1 MSVDI
6 RRFLTA
12 TGWSAACALVVL
24 AAPATALAEPAP
36 PPPPAPGPLMLQ
48 QPPAPVVPAPPAP
61 APVIN
66 AAAPIV
72 PAPAPLAPAPLDP
85 APVDPA
91 APPVDPAA
99 PPAPAPGPVQHLAS
113 PDSLPAGTTM
123 DPVTGGADSPNTSYL
138 KDLWHAVQNQE
149 ISGKEA
155 LILGLSQR
163 GMNTPIPQQAP
174 GPNVPTQFPRD
185 AAPVDP
191 ALAPPPP
198 PPGGPLVMPADP
210 APLPPN

>member
-1 MSVDI
+1 MSVEI
-6 RRFLTA
+6 RRFLTT
-12 TGWSAACALVVL
+12 TGWCAASALVVL
-24 AAPATALAEPAP
+24 AAPATAVAEPAP

-48 QPPAPVVPAPPAP
+48 QPAAPVPPPP

-66 AAAPIV
+66 AAAP
-72 PAPAPLAPAPLDP
+72 
-85 APVDPA
+85 VDPA
-91 APPVDPAA
+91 IPPVDPAA
-99 PPAPAPGPVQHLAS
+99 PPAAPPAPVQHLAS
-113 PDSLPAGTTM
+113 PDSLPVGTTM

-138 KDLWHAVQNQE
+138 KDLWQAVQNQE

-174 GPNVPTQFPRD
+174 GPNVPTQYPRD
-185 AAPVDP
+185 AVPVDP

-198 PPGGPLVMPADP
+198 PPGGPLVLPPDP
-210 APLPPN
+210 APPLPPN

>member
-6 RRFLTA
+6 RRFLTV
-12 TGWSAACALVVL
+12 TGCCAAGALVVL

-48 QPPAPVVPAPPAP
+48 QPPPPPVVPAAP
-61 APVIN
+61 GVGAPIVN
-66 AAAPIV
+66 AAAP
-72 PAPAPLAPAPLDP
+72 AAPLDP
-85 APVDPA
+85 AAVPVA
-91 APPVDPAA
+91 
-99 PPAPAPGPVQHLAS
+99 APGPVPHLAS
-113 PDSLPAGTTM
+113 PDALPPGATM
-123 DPVTGGADSPNTSYL
+123 DPVLGGADSPNTSYL

-185 AAPVDP
+185 PALPPAGDP
-191 ALAPPPP
+191 ALPPPP
-198 PPGGPLVMPADP
+198 P
-210 APLPPN
+210 APLPAP